1 MVCNMKL
8 HNKVDK
14 KILRE
19 QLHASDEERTTISF
33 YKYASI
39 KNPEVFRD
47 HLYVQWDELD
57 IYGRVHVANEGI
69 NAQLSIPTKHFNGF
83 VASLKNITFL
93 ENVRLNFAFQDN
105 GKSFFKLVI
114 KARDKILADGLE
126 DQSFDSSNKGQHLHA
141 KEWNKLME
149 DPNSILIDM
158 RNHYESEV
166 GHFDGAI
173 APDVD
178 TFASSLDV
186 IDKMMGK
193 HKDKNIMM
201 YCTGGIRCE
210 KASAWYK
217 HKGYKNVYQLEG
229 GIVKYAH
236 EVQDEKLDN
245 KFKGKN
251 FVFDERLGETI
262 GQEVIARCHQCG
274 KTCDTHVNCKNVACN
289 LLFIQCE
296 ACVKSHENTCSEHC
310 QSTIKLPEGEQ
321 HELRKGKKAG
331 DNIFKKGRSPHL
343 KYKQEINTK
352 IPEMPGMREL

>member
-1 MVCNMKL
+1 MKL

-14 KILRE
+14 RILRE
-19 QLHASDEERTTISF
+19 QLLASDEERTTISF
-33 YKYASI
+33 YKYVSV
-39 KNPEVFRD
+39 KNPELFR
-47 HLYVQWDELD
+47 HYIYVQWDE
-57 IYGRVHVANEGI
+57 IGVYGRVHVATEGI
-69 NAQLSIPTKHFNGF
+69 NAQLSIPTEHLDAF
-83 VASLKNITFL
+83 VATLNDITLL
-93 ENVRLNFAFQDN
+93 EHVRLNFAVEDN
-105 GKSFFKLVI
+105 GKSFYKLVI
-114 KARDKILADGLE
+114 KVRDKVLADGLE

-141 KEWNKLME
+141 KEWNQLMD

-166 GHFDGAI
+166 GHFDGAV

-186 IDKMMGK
+186 IDKMMEEN
-193 HKDKNIMM
+193 KDKKIMM

-229 GIVKYAH
+229 GIVNYAH

-262 GQEVIARCHQCG
+262 GQEVIAQCHQCG
-274 KTCDTHVNCKNVACN
+274 KACDTHVNCKNVACN

-296 ACVKSHENTCSEHC
+296 DCSKSHENTCSKHC
-310 QSTIKLPEGEQ
+310 QSTIKLPEEEQ
-321 HELRKGKKAG
+321 RKLRKSKRTGH
-331 DNIFKKGRSPHL
+331 NIFEKGRSPHL
-343 KYKQEINTK
+343 KYKQEGAKEI
-352 IPEMPGMREL
+352 PGMHRL